1 MGFPTTTA
9 VASRALILILEGED
23 DKAQKLMSKYL
34 HVIDAVRAKAR
45 AENTIR
51 DEDLMENQ
59 PNHLEDI
66 IIEAKAD
73 VIPTAG
79 ELWNQTA
86 QPLPERRSAE
96 TTQIRIAAEHSKRYG
111 EHPSFFRAGR
121 ALWAWMR

>member
-1 MGFPTTTA
+1 MGFPTTA
-9 VASRALILILEGED
+9 EVARRALILIHQGED

-34 HVIDAVRAKAR
+34 HALDHHRATS
-45 AENTIR
+45 TIR
-51 DEDLMENQ
+51 DQDLMENQ
-59 PNHLEDI
+59 PNPLENA

-73 VIPTAG
+73 AIPTPA

-96 TTQIRIAAEHSKRYG
+96 TTQIRIAAEHSKRHG

-121 ALWAWMR
+121 ALWAWLR

>member
-1 MGFPTTTA
+1 MGFPTTA
-9 VASRALILILEGED
+9 EVASRALLLIHQGED

-34 HVIDAVRAKAR
+34 HAVDHRRATS
-45 AENTIR
+45 TIR

-59 PNHLEDI
+59 PNPLEDA

-73 VIPTAG
+73 AIPTSA

-96 TTQIRIAAEHSKRYG
+96 TTQIRIAVEQSKRRG
-111 EHPSFFRAGR
+111 EHPSFFRR
-121 ALWAWMR
+121 ARNALLGS